1 MTKLLVVE
9 ETKSKLRTNPFTD
22 RDWLARR
29 RPAVILVC
37 NDKDVVADTFHKPG
51 PSSLVSGELPM
62 NFGCEITVGLADD
75 AQCRR
80 VSQSLQLKK
89 PQDCE
94 RSLSAPGHAETGCRL
109 TFL

>member
-1 MTKLLVVE
+1 MTKLLVDE

-62 NFGCEITVGLADD
+62 NFGCEI
-75 AQCRR
+75 
-80 VSQSLQLKK
+80 
-89 PQDCE
+89 
-94 RSLSAPGHAETGCRL
+94 LSASRMTLSAVEFHKAYS
-109 TFL
+109 